1 MRGVEVE
8 GEGRRSFP
16 YCCVR
21 IHYWLIEFLPLG
33 TGTSVFIL
41 YNETGSRSPCMRPRS
56 DPRKLKTLRK
66 LLCCISTLASRPS

>member
-1 MRGVEVE
+1 MAGEGRKKEGRMRGVEVE
-8 GEGRRSFP
+8 GEGRRSFS

-41 YNETGSRSPCMRPRS
+41 YN
-56 DPRKLKTLRK
+56 
-66 LLCCISTLASRPS
+66 